1 MPVYF
6 ENIEIRDKI
15 YSELI
20 KNGIKPRKYFY
31 PLTTDFDYFKE
42 KDIDIV
48 KKNELKIATYIS
60 DRILCFPLYSDLEI
74 EIVDKIIHIIK
85 KVIKK

>member
-1 MPVYF
+1 MCF

-15 YSELI
+15 YLELI

-31 PLTTDFDYFKE
+31 PLTSNFGYFTE
-42 KDIDIV
+42 KDINKT
-48 KKNELKIATYIS
+48 KKELKIANNIS
-60 DRILCFPLYSDLEI
+60 DRILCLPLYYGLEI
-74 EIVDKIIHIIK
+74 EVVDRIIKIIK